1 MQTHWLPP
9 TAIIIPISSILKI
22 NMLIKRKISENTDRY
37 NKNSGEDF
45 NPSGNAK
52 EKVPDRKN
60 CSRRDSNRKK
70 NIPIENKAE

>member
-1 MQTHWLPP
+1 
-9 TAIIIPISSILKI
+9 
-22 NMLIKRKISENTDRY
+22 MLIKRKISENTDRY